1 MVLIPQ
7 GQLQLQRRRVWVDR
21 PPSVQLVSNRN
32 NRKKTVTSTRL
43 PQTSGTIH
51 QLVRSELRR
60 YIEPKITHVNF
71 GAQVSANGTI
81 QSLTSNL
88 VQGDG
93 ALSNYTGFMVRP
105 EELRVRLSVSTD
117 QSFNTC
123 RFLIFRWKDASDPS
137 PTGILDQ
144 VGGGWAP
151 HSAFY
156 WVNRTK
162 IQVLYDNLFAL
173 KPRASAGYDNKA
185 FDIKLSLKNGPP
197 IMLPAGTSG
206 AKPQMN
212 GIYALMITDDLVP
225 STPAYVFRSALT
237 YTDA

>member
-1 MVLIPQ
+1 M
-7 GQLQLQRRRVWVDR
+7 RVDR

-43 PQTSGTIH
+43 PQTSGNLH

-60 YIEPKITHVNF
+60 YIEPKITRYNY
-71 GAQVSANGTI
+71 GAQVTANGVVA
-81 QSLTSNL
+81 SLTTNM

-93 ALSNYTGFMVRP
+93 AVDNYTGFMVRP

-117 QSFNTC
+117 QTFNTC
-123 RFLIFRWKDASDPS
+123 RFMIFRWKDSALPFPS
-137 PTGILDQ
+137 GVLDQ
-144 VGGGWAP
+144 TGGGWAA
-151 HSAFY
+151 HSAIL

-162 IQVLYDNLFAL
+162 IQVLYDNIFAL
-173 KPRASAGYDNKA
+173 KPRVASGFDNKA
-185 FDIKLSLKNGPP
+185 FDIKLNLKNGPP
-197 IMLPAGTSG
+197 IMLPTGTSG
-206 AKPQMN
+206 AQPQMN

-225 STPAYVFRSALT
+225 STPAYVLRSALT